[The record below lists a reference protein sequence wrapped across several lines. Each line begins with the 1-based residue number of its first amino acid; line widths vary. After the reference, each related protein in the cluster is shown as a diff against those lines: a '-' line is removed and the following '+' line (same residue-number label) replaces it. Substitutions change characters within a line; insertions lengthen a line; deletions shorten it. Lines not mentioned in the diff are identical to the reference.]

1 MRNDAFNNRWNLP
14 VIRDNDS
21 KLQAAIA
28 NGQGDYVRIFVMI
41 NNEGFGHSGLILD
54 EGENA
59 FLYDPA
65 GTYAGCEEKKCRG
78 SIQSFRGSGS
88 FFEYPYFDW
97 DSYLKYQFE
106 DGEDVVV
113 FEFVVPRSQMEQMK
127 DNILYYSD
135 TATDF
140 TCAKNVARVLRESG
154 GVFAGLDEGF
164 FTPWGLKADLLN
176 IQYHKGVIPHVF
188 ITTPAH
194 SPIK

>member
-1 MRNDAFNNRWNLP
+1 MRNDLFTTRRAVP
-14 VIRDNDS
+14 IIRDNDPR
-21 KLQAAIA
+21 LQTAIA
-28 NGQGDYVRIFVMI
+28 NGQGDYVRIFIMI
-41 NNEGFGHSGLILD
+41 NNVFIGHAGLILG
-54 EGENA
+54 EGEDA

-65 GTYAGCEEKKCRG
+65 GSYDGCEEKECRG
-78 SIQSFRGSGS
+78 LVQSFRGSGD
-88 FFEYPYFDW
+88 FFEYPQFDW
-97 DSYLKYQFE
+97 DSYLKYQFN

-113 FEFVVPRSQMEQMK
+113 LEFIVPRSQMEQMK

-140 TCAKNVARVLRESG
+140 TCARNVARVLRESG

-188 ITTPAH
+188 ITTPAY